1 MYRFFSTADLVMA
14 EQGWMIC
21 SVKFSF
27 RSCSQSGFSWG
38 VFGDDFTERAAVGE
52 EITAVEDAPAVS
64 GTGEDALKALSRS
77 MMAVVFDALLDRSGS
92 LTTSTLMLNTS
103 SLHTWWCS
111 SSTTLGV
118 LFSLSLSCWGE
129 RVMSRGEKGPREET
143 LAAN

>member
-64 GTGEDALKALSRS
+64 GTGEDTPKALSRS
-77 MMAVVFDALLDRSGS
+77 MMVVVLDALLDRSGS
-92 LTTSTLMLNTS
+92 LTTSTLMLNT
-103 SLHTWWCS
+103 